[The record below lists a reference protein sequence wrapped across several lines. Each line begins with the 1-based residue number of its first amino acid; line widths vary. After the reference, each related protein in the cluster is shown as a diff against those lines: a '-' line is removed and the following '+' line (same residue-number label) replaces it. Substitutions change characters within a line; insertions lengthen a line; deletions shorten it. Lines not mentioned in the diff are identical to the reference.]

1 MADLVNDA
9 PPAGYVG
16 ASGQGTAFVEGLS
29 VPELGF
35 AAGFALWGF
44 RACAR
49 GQVMCCAVIHGFER
63 VFEDDAP
70 NVLATLYALSR
81 VLGTKGRRKI
91 SLAAPGCAGVTS
103 DELSLAALFS
113 ASQAGDGERRDA
125 HLAWLFA
132 GRAPEAAVRSVD
144 RLGLLFMK
152 HGLTL
157 RSPDLT
163 LSAPPPRAAAEL
175 AAYAGGRA

>member
-1 MADLVNDA
+1 MADLVNES
-9 PPAGYVG
+9 PPAGFAG

-63 VFEDDAP
+63 VFGDDAP
-70 NVLATLYALSR
+70 NVLAALFSLSSL
-81 VLGTKGRRKI
+81 LGARGRRKI
-91 SLAAPGCAGVTS
+91 GLAAPGCAGVTS
-103 DELSLAALFS
+103 DELSLAALF
-113 ASQAGDGERRDA
+113 AAAQAGDGERRDA

-132 GRAPEAAVRSVD
+132 GRGPDAAVRSVD
-144 RLGLLFMK
+144 RLGLLFTK
-152 HGLTL
+152 HGLAL

-163 LSAPPPRAAAEL
+163 LSAPPRAAAGL
-175 AAYAGGRA
+175 VAHAGGRA